1 MRLYSR
7 DGATAVSHGGETYT
21 AANDGGFDFPEHVA
35 LELHGYHAG
44 KAPLWETDIERQARE
59 AAELAAQRKDPAT
72 LLDAVNQLVAA
83 AQATGPVQQAA
94 PPATP
99 AKAAPRARKGGTGS
113 A

>member
-21 AANDGGFDFPEHVA
+21 PGPDGGFDFPEHVG

-44 KAPLWETDIERQARE
+44 KVPLWETDIERQARE
-59 AAELAAQRKDPAT
+59 AAELADQRKDPAT

-83 AQATGPVQQAA
+83 AQVVTPVA
-94 PPATP
+94 ATP
-99 AKAAPRARKGGTGS
+99 AKAPRARKGPAAS

>member
-21 AANDGGFDFPEHVA
+21 PGHDGGFDFPEHVG

-44 KAPLWETDIERQARE
+44 KVPMWETDIERQHRE
-59 AAELAAQRKDPAT
+59 AAELADQRKDPAT

-83 AQATGPVQQAA
+83 AQAVAPVS
-94 PPATP
+94 ATP
-99 AKAAPRARKGGTGS
+99 APETPARTARARKGAPAAS
-113 A
+113 